1 MRTISSCFGR
11 SRPGSGRPVGRWWRR
26 ALTTAGREDGA
37 IAVEFALL
45 APLLLIIVFGIIQFG
60 YAFYIQI
67 SMTNSVREAAR
78 ALAVGSAN
86 VGGASTCATA
96 NTGTAEAV
104 ACTGLAGLFVT
115 DFTIT
120 ACSPTNNNASLCPL
134 NTDVGVWMTI
144 PRSSIALGDL
154 LGFFDTGN
162 MSAYAI
168 MRIEG
173 GGRAP

>member
-1 MRTISSCFGR
+1 MRTIGSCFGKA
-11 SRPGSGRPVGRWWRR
+11 RPGARGPIGRWWRR
-26 ALTTAGREDGA
+26 ALAGIRRDDGG

-67 SMTNSVREAAR
+67 NMTNSVREAAR

-86 VGGASTCATA
+86 VGGASTCAAA

-115 DFTIT
+115 GFTIT
-120 ACSPTNNNASLCPL
+120 ACSPTNNNATLCPL
-134 NTDVGVWMTI
+134 NTDVGVWLTI

-162 MSAYAI
+162 MSAYAV
-168 MRIEG
+168 MRAEG
-173 GGRAP
+173 P